1 MPIAPHVLI
10 VDDQIEICDLLAEA
24 LTQRGCVVRCALS
37 AAQMRDALAD
47 DVYDLV
53 LLDVVLP
60 DEPGLPI
67 IEDAS
72 AQPVPV
78 ILMSGYADAAERHA
92 NGDRP
97 FLGKPFQIEDLVR
110 TVERV
115 LGTGS
120 APAPS
125 AAAMPR

>member
-1 MPIAPHVLI
+1 LPTAPHVLI
-10 VDDQIEICDLLAEA
+10 VDDHRDICELLAEA
-24 LTQRGCVVRCALS
+24 LTDRGCAVMCAYN
-37 AAQMRDALAD
+37 AAQMRDALAA

-53 LLDVVLP
+53 LLDLVLP

-78 ILMSGYADAAERHA
+78 ILMSGHASAAQEHA

-97 FLGKPFQIEDLVR
+97 FLGKPFLIADLVR

-115 LGTGS
+115 LGTGKV
-120 APAPS
+120 PEPS
-125 AAAMPR
+125 ATPR